1 MKPTF
6 FLLATLSALVAAAP
20 VHASTTL
27 RPLSI
32 HRLVSGASSGQMV
45 DNMLPNS
52 DLPGGGIASS
62 SSAVDKRA
70 LANAAPDTFDSST
83 YYDAAAE
90 KEAEELALVL
100 DTASENVAEDESAGD
115 NDVKVERK
123 RGSGSGSGNR
133 RRRAAGA
140 CRKFTP
146 AKCEDCQR
154 EWEMYV

>member
-1 MKPTF
+1 
-6 FLLATLSALVAAAP
+6 
-20 VHASTTL
+20 
-27 RPLSI
+27 
-32 HRLVSGASSGQMV
+32 MV